1 MVGFLA
7 WPIEPRAL
15 FPAAHA
21 DSVHPTRT
29 FFFFSILCW
38 FLLAI
43 LPLELLVAGP
53 LFLWHAVFSMAG
65 LANDQAV
72 HDGLRCR
79 FDIRLQ
85 VGDLNDTI

>member
-29 FFFFSILCW
+29 FFYFICVGSSWLF
-38 FLLAI
+38 

>member
-29 FFFFSILCW
+29 FFYFYFVLV
-38 FLLAI
+38 
-43 LPLELLVAGP
+43 PLGY
-53 LFLWHAVFSMAG
+53 SS
-65 LANDQAV
+65 
-72 HDGLRCR
+72 
-79 FDIRLQ
+79 
-85 VGDLNDTI
+85 T